1 MLYISIALL
10 GISAITAIIKP
21 DYIQEMAK
29 YKNQKVLIIDWGI
42 YAFTLVLLMIFNNIN
57 YPLLFCYITSIIW
70 NYKMY
75 TKKEINVDP
84 KSNFFKIAQIG
95 NLIGISEIIYYL
107 VLNSKKVS
115 KLRK

>member
-1 MLYISIALL
+1 MLYINISLL

-21 DYIQEMAK
+21 DYIQKMAK
-29 YKNQKVLIIDWGI
+29 YKNQEVLIVDWGI
-42 YAFTLVLLMIFNNIN
+42 YAFTLVLLIVFRNIN
-57 YPLLFCYITSIIW
+57 YPLLFCYITSFIW

-75 TKKEINVDP
+75 KRGEINVDP

-115 KLRK
+115 KL